1 MTEENK
7 LEAGEKMTEIVQ
19 AIEKRRAIEQF
30 ATKAIGVD
38 LTGEPLITVKG
49 DKDPAWDNMQCAI
62 VVGADWEGEPANSS
76 YKIPLTNREI
86 ENQGKC
92 RLMVDFAS
100 IQAAETFISENFQNG
115 NAAMFMV
122 DAITQDQVPADRT
135 FIVRR
140 PGGMP
145 RDFQL
150 HKITVTVERVG
161 GNKNG

>member
-1 MTEENK
+1 MTEEDK
-7 LEAGEKMTEIVQ
+7 REAGEKMSQLEKIV
-19 AIEKRRAIEQF
+19 
-30 ATKAIGVD
+30 G
-38 LTGEPLITVKG
+38 
-49 DKDPAWDNMQCAI
+49 
-62 VVGADWEGEPANSS
+62 DWEGEPANSS
-76 YKIPLTNREI
+76 YKIPLTNKEI

-161 GNKNG
+161 GSK